1 MLTFRVALATGMVIC
16 VGDPWQGPDGKVAT
30 DREGQILPLYV
41 GAIFFQP
48 EETESIGG
56 DDSNGAETAE
66 GEEEEED
73 GSVDV
78 QCTPACYLAFS
89 RPLADSPLVNSEVS
103 TVRRIFLSGNVL
115 FADEEWPTEMVNEF
129 LKEELKA
136 LMLRTASP
144 ARAPQTQ
151 QQPQPAP
158 NTAPS
163 V

>member
-1 MLTFRVALATGMVIC
+1 MVIC
-16 VGDPWQGPDGKVAT
+16 VGDPWQGPDGKVAV

-56 DDSNGAETAE
+56 DEEGGNGAE
-66 GEEEEED
+66 GEEEEEED
-73 GSVDV
+73 SSVDV

-136 LMLRTASP
+136 LMLRTAP
-144 ARAPQTQ
+144 ARA
-151 QQPQPAP
+151 QQPQQPQQPAQP
-158 NTAPS
+158 SNTPA